1 MTMATGEKVFAGVD
15 IGGTSVKV
23 GTVTAR
29 GKILARAQEA
39 YEPDSRHPQDVVDL
53 ATAVLDKLLCKV
65 RSVQDGKPINGY
77 VDNML
82 TDAVKLLMTC
92 QENMSLGDVSGES
105 VGCPSVVEDCGV
117 VHAGSALNWGAV
129 PLQRMFADR
138 LNKPVTVCNDA
149 DAAVLAE
156 QWVGSAKG
164 DIKTFTMLTLG
175 TGVGFG
181 AVINGQLARGG
192 QNIVEGGHLIVERN
206 GRLCSC
212 TQTGCLE
219 AYSSGGALVARV
231 KENLLAGKLRCYS
244 NVLKHSVLYRKKS
257 SVAGHP
263 DSEIAEV
270 IFKHAADG
278 DELCKS
284 LVDEAADSM
293 SFACVNYA
301 RMMDPEVTIVLTGE
315 QCSAQF

>member
-53 ATAVLDKLLCKV
+53 ATAVLDKLLCK
-65 RSVQDGKPINGY
+65 
-77 VDNML
+77 
-82 TDAVKLLMTC
+82 
-92 QENMSLGDVSGES
+92 ENMSLGDVSGES

-301 RMMDPEVTIVLTGE
+301 RMMDPEVIVLSGGVAEAGE
-315 QCSAQF
+315 AYIE